1 MIKKIVGRKNI
12 ILLLILLSAF
22 VLRVVCIDKAD
33 GLWYDELVSYK
44 EVVMPNVISVIKYTL
59 KTDVHLPLYQ
69 VLLYFWTK
77 LFATSDLSLR
87 MFSAICG
94 FLSVVISYFIGK
106 ELRGKI
112 LGLFCAGVFA
122 FNSFLIYYSQ
132 EVRMYSVLILFA
144 TLHLLFSLRVQ
155 RRHGTGDYVGLVLSS
170 IALVYT
176 QTIAFIY
183 VFLAGVFQTVFMRM
197 KKLPVKNILISY
209 LATFVITMPL
219 ILYVC
224 GNWEHYSKQINGY
237 YCDWSSLL
245 VVLSDF
251 FTPKLQG
258 LNNNPM
264 HYLGELINNFTLEK
278 ALFTVIPLT
287 VCLYAIGLAV
297 RKNKSILPMFLTA
310 ISFWLVEIFA
320 FKFTN
325 FKILSRY
332 LSITLPVLL
341 VMVSTGLRGTKF
353 RRVIVSG
360 MLVLCLGYLI
370 LSQNSAFK
378 MSRGGYKVLANILIQ
393 EGIKDNDYVL
403 VWNRREVLDKYID
416 KNLNTFGILG
426 DVAYKSE
433 VMLQNEKQLNKMPI
447 EERKVFLRDYLTS
460 PSIPYNTLVIMGY
473 VFNHMGE
480 EQKFIITTNDEYD
493 RYTQSDLDRL
503 RKDDTSFDKISLN
516 TLLTVKSLLNIKG
529 ICNEYFQ
536 LASTKKENGV
546 VVYVYMKKNPRN

>member
-1 MIKKIVGRKNI
+1 MKKIIVRENI

-22 VLRVVCIDKAD
+22 VLRVLCIDKVD

-44 EVVMPNVISVIKYTL
+44 EVVMPNVMSVIRYTL

-69 VLLYFWTK
+69 VLLHFWTK
-77 LFATSDLSLR
+77 LFASSDLSLR
-87 MFSAICG
+87 MFSVICG

-106 ELRGKI
+106 ELKGKI

-132 EVRMYSVLILFA
+132 EVRMYSMLILFA
-144 TLHLLFSLRVQ
+144 TLHLFFSLRVQ
-155 RRHGTGDYVGLVLSS
+155 RQHGAGDYIGLALSS

-183 VFLAGVFQTVFMRM
+183 VFLAGLFQIIFMWA
-197 KKLPVKNILISY
+197 KKFPVKNILISY
-209 LATFVITMPL
+209 LVAFVATVPL
-219 ILYVC
+219 IFYVYV
-224 GNWEHYSKQINGY
+224 NWEHYSKQINGY

-264 HYLGELINNFTLEK
+264 NYFGELINNFTLEK
-278 ALFTVIPLT
+278 LLFTVIPSI
-287 VCLYAIGLAV
+287 VCLYAIGLAI
-297 RKNKSILPMFLTA
+297 RKNKRILPIFLTA
-310 ISFWLVEIFA
+310 ICFWVVEILA

-341 VMVSTGLRGTKF
+341 VMVSIGLRWTKF
-353 RRVIVSG
+353 RRTIVLG
-360 MLVLCLGYLI
+360 MLILSLGYLI
-370 LSQNSAFK
+370 FSPNSAFK

-393 EGIKDNDYVL
+393 EGVKDNDYVL

-416 KNLNTFGILG
+416 KKLNTFGILG
-426 DVAYKSE
+426 DVAYRNE
-433 VMLQNEKQLNKMPI
+433 VMLQNEARLNKMPI
-447 EERKVFLRDYLTS
+447 EKRKIFLRDYLTS
-460 PSIPYNTLVIMGY
+460 PSIPYNTLVIMSY
-473 VFNHMGE
+473 VFNHME
-480 EQKFIITTNDEYD
+480 KEQKFIITTNEEYD
-493 RYTQSDLDRL
+493 QYTQSDLDKL
-503 RKDDTSFDKISLN
+503 RTDDAGFNKISLN
-516 TLLTVKSLLNIKG
+516 TLLTVKSLLDIKG
-529 ICNEYFQ
+529 ICNEYF
-536 LASTKKENGV
+536 LLVSTKKENSV
-546 VVYVYMKKNPRN
+546 VVYVYMKKNP